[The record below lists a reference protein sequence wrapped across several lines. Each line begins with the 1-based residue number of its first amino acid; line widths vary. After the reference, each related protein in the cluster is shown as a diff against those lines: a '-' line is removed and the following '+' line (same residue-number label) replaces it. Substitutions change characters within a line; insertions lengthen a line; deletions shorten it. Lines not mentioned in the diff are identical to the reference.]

1 VRQLKERFNQAFADF
16 ADRLHHRLITNVA
29 NVKEMTEQDE
39 ISNDIFRRLQDIPL
53 VDKYDAYQVLA
64 ANWQT
69 IVNDIETIQTE
80 GMDAVRVVETAYKL
94 VKKGDEELEVPDGL
108 KGRILPFELVQHEMF
123 QDKLDAIEALQAKA
137 EGIAAEIEDLRD
149 ELSAMDDTDKYF
161 EEDDTTKLIKKV
173 VTADS
178 KLKKGDIDPEVKTKL
193 QELVSKWAEQ
203 SKANKE
209 VKSAKSELEELTVEA
224 IKSLSDE
231 DVEILL
237 HTKWIKPIFE
247 GTNATLTN
255 VFVSLDKKVMEL
267 ERKYAMSYNEIEA
280 NIVENEQNFASVIT
294 QLTGDSYAIDALSN
308 LLKR

>member
-1 VRQLKERFNQAFADF
+1 
-16 ADRLHHRLITNVA
+16 
-29 NVKEMTEQDE
+29 
-39 ISNDIFRRLQDIPL
+39 
-53 VDKYDAYQVLA
+53 
-64 ANWQT
+64 
-69 IVNDIETIQTE
+69 
-80 GMDAVRVVETAYKL
+80 
-94 VKKGDEELEVPDGL
+94 
-108 KGRILPFELVQHEMF
+108 MF